1 MGYNRLIF
9 EQYVFCTMSRNGYMC
24 LMASPGLV
32 AYGDY
37 NQVVNFTMIWTK
49 MKTRLR
55 NSLMI
60 LLVLSLMLGS
70 FLAGGISVSSLRA
83 AENPPEFTV
92 FWEAW
97 DLVVANF
104 VDQDKIDFTTMT
116 YGAIEGMLATLGDEG
131 HTTFLPPEALEQH
144 ESSLE
149 GEFEGIG
156 AYVSLENGEITI
168 VAPIDGSPAEAAGV
182 LAGDVILA
190 VDGENVEGRTL
201 NDVIGLIRGP
211 ADSEVVLTIR
221 HLDSDEPVEIGIIR
235 GRITLESVNWTMIP
249 GTDLAYVQ
257 ITQFAD
263 KTGQD
268 LEEAL
273 QAIASQSLDGQP
285 VAGLVLDLR
294 NNPGGYLREA
304 IRVGSQ
310 FLARG
315 EIILQEKDA
324 SGKVDS
330 YRSRGWGYGR
340 DIPMVVL
347 INKGTASAGEITA
360 GALKENGRAMLVGE
374 TTFGTGTVLN
384 QFNLSD
390 GSAILLGVTNWL
402 TPKGNLIKGQGV
414 TPDVEVKLPADVVQL
429 NARRLSEVAPED
441 LNDMEDVQLHEAIKS
456 LRKQLRP
463 TIPTASQPRS
473 PR

>member
-1 MGYNRLIF
+1 
-9 EQYVFCTMSRNGYMC
+9 
-24 LMASPGLV
+24 
-32 AYGDY
+32 
-37 NQVVNFTMIWTK
+37 
-49 MKTRLR
+49 MKARLR
-55 NSLMI
+55 SSLMG

-83 AENPPEFTV
+83 AENPSEFKV

-97 DLVVANF
+97 DLAVANF

-156 AYVSLENGEITI
+156 AYVALEDGEITI

-201 NDVIGLIRGP
+201 NQVIGLIRGP

-221 HLDSDEPVEIGIIR
+221 RLESVEPVEIGIIR
-235 GRITLESVNWTMIP
+235 GRITLESVNWAMIP

-257 ITQFAD
+257 ITQFAAN
-263 KTGQD
+263 TGQELVD
-268 LEEAL
+268 AL
-273 QAIASQSLDGQP
+273 KEIGQLSQNDQS
-285 VAGLVLDLR
+285 VSGLVLDLR

-304 IRVGSQ
+304 INVGSQ
-310 FLARG
+310 FLPRG

-340 DIPMVVL
+340 DMPMVVL

-360 GALKENGRAMLVGE
+360 GALKENGRAVLIGE

-402 TPKGNLIKGQGV
+402 TPEGNLIKGQGV
-414 TPDVEVKLPADVVQL
+414 APNVEVELPADVVQL

-441 LNDMEDVQLHEAIKS
+441 LNDMEDVQLYEAIKS
-456 LRKQLRP
+456 LRKQLQP
-463 TIPTASQPRS
+463 TMPTAAQSGSR
-473 PR
+473 R

>member
-1 MGYNRLIF
+1 
-9 EQYVFCTMSRNGYMC
+9 
-24 LMASPGLV
+24 
-32 AYGDY
+32 
-37 NQVVNFTMIWTK
+37 
-49 MKTRLR
+49 
-55 NSLMI
+55 
-60 LLVLSLMLGS
+60 
-70 FLAGGISVSSLRA
+70 
-83 AENPPEFTV
+83 
-92 FWEAW
+92 
-97 DLVVANF
+97 
-104 VDQDKIDFTTMT
+104 
-116 YGAIEGMLATLGDEG
+116 MLATLGDEG